1 MRGEEGKGMLPSV
14 ALGSGAAVQNT
25 PKPLPAPHARIVQ
38 PRRSAP
44 LACRGK
50 GREGSGFRVLGTEEL
65 EEREGR
71 GGNLQPLEEGFELGL
86 VGGVCCHGRCS
97 MNCREESGR
106 SVARA
111 RKRTRSIVF
120 FSRVLVRVSN
130 GRATDI

>member
-1 MRGEEGKGMLPSV
+1 MLPSV

-65 EEREGR
+65 EERGQPAAIGGR
-71 GGNLQPLEEGFELGL
+71 IRAWPRRRRLLPWAVFDELPRGKRKERRPRPKTNSFYRFIFPCTSTSFKWTGNRYLI
-86 VGGVCCHGRCS
+86 
-97 MNCREESGR
+97 
-106 SVARA
+106 
-111 RKRTRSIVF
+111 T
-120 FSRVLVRVSN
+120 
-130 GRATDI
+130 

>member
-1 MRGEEGKGMLPSV
+1 MLPSV

-65 EEREGR
+65 EERGQPAAIGGR
-71 GGNLQPLEEGFELGL
+71 IRAWPRRRLLLPWRFAVFDEL
-86 VGGVCCHGRCS
+86 
-97 MNCREESGR
+97 REESGR
-106 SVARA
+106 SVAA
-111 RKRTRSIVF
+111 RPKTNPFYRFPVY
-120 FSRVLVRVSN
+120 
-130 GRATDI
+130 